1 VSERCVAVPFIW
13 PHPCARLRGL
23 LSLRIGDEPVRS
35 PSGHGKGAP
44 LRRAM
49 SRYGAAPLLP
59 FHYTHSTEPS
69 TAFGLAGAFFARRPI
84 ADERGAVIASSP
96 HTWRFP
102 AQPMTLAGVPTV
114 PRST

>member
-1 VSERCVAVPFIW
+1 VP
-13 PHPCARLRGL
+13 
-23 LSLRIGDEPVRS
+23 S

-44 LRRAM
+44 LRKAM

-84 ADERGAVIASSP
+84 ADRAWSRHCFFNSYVAFPGPTDDFGGGADSP
-96 HTWRFP
+96 SQHVRL
-102 AQPMTLAGVPTV
+102 TLWKPL
-114 PRST
+114 